1 MAGQHTGAEPMSRL
15 NREQSDSH
23 PAAATFPVYLAY
35 AVLVLLYFSP
45 HLLGLAS
52 FSANDFTQ
60 LFLPFSMFQQDALLG
75 LRLPVWDPHT
85 NSGHPYLADPQAAV
99 FYPVSNALLLL
110 TGFVRGA
117 AGRLYLLH
125 VEAALHVFLACC
137 FTYAFVRRL
146 TGQRLAAF
154 ASGLIF
160 GFSGYLSGYPPLQ
173 LSILRTAVWLP
184 LILLLLLPRESR
196 IPNWKFWLAAAAVH
210 AVAFYGGHPQTF
222 LFITYV
228 VGGWILMLGFFE
240 LAQAGI
246 RWRVLSQGIA
256 GQGGSVGP
264 LLRFSG
270 RSLLYVAALIALCLA
285 QLWPTWEFTQHSVR
299 FFVPSDYLTGG
310 FAWEDSW
317 QFLFP
322 GLLTAFSPQYV
333 GIIGLGLALVAVVAL
348 FSPSFFSPTLLSPAP
363 FVAFDKTI
371 GRAPALFFIVC
382 GVAAILLSYGAKG
395 PLYGLFVR
403 FAPGGDLFRGQER
416 AIYVAVFS
424 LSVLAGY
431 GLALLPSLAVR
442 VRRYLGWTLL
452 GATLAGAV
460 LVVFFWLIPS
470 RSSASVSSF
479 LVAAVPA
486 LLLAACFARLCG
498 AKRIRRSGLL
508 LLLPLLVGDLFLANF
523 ATNLSD
529 GPRVRAALDSNVAQ
543 ATLDASRAL
552 AGDGAGPAPRV
563 FNEFRLQDS
572 SGIFFGWE
580 DVWGSS
586 PMRLFYYDTLFHT
599 FPLHRMWE
607 LTGVGTVL
615 SWREELPVAS
625 RTLVEVPVGEETSR
639 IHQLDAIS
647 PRWWWAQNAR
657 RNVADRDA
665 PALLADPDFDLKSE
679 ILVAETDAHSLGTGW
694 ENDRLSLGNDGSA
707 SVRAVQVGLAH
718 LIFEIDSDQEGLL
731 FVSENWLPG
740 WKALWSD
747 GQAGGASEELPI
759 VRAHQAFLGIP
770 VPAGAG
776 TLELRYRPDSVRWGP
791 GISVVAWAALLF
803 AMRAFIWKGL
813 LFLGNGIVR
822 LGPAIWG
829 EITSATRGVRGG
841 TGATRSA
848 VEDSGARVVYS
859 EAQQDGRRIWPVF
872 LILVTLFGFA
882 LRLFRLGFQEL
893 NPVEFDAH
901 ILNTVS
907 WAESTDLAL
916 DVILSLVVQRMWHM
930 LVGSSEF
937 ALRSVNAFAGTAAI
951 VLAYV
956 FARHL
961 RLRRSIALMSSLLMA
976 ASAFAVWHS
985 QNAEAGM
992 LILAL
997 TAASMILALR
1007 FIRIGGSLGSGAG
1020 LVVGTAAA
1028 LYTSGITVMILLVQN
1043 LYVAFILA
1051 CELRNRQIGRDPQL
1065 PGTLAIRWL
1074 VAQVAIVAL
1083 TLPWFLL
1090 PWPYTW
1096 FDGEFSSSFSLS
1108 FMFLL
1113 RLGLLFLGNS
1123 VPHSI
1128 WHLDAG
1134 VLTFAAV
1141 IAAVLAPMF
1150 GRNGVSKLSPED
1162 ALPKGDE
1169 KPQLDEDAQ
1178 EIGSIADGN
1187 RGLVLLLLY
1196 IVIPMVGAWIVGSN
1210 GALPSIEEQLTV
1222 AALMPFVIL
1231 MSTGFAAIGG
1241 VMEKRLG
1248 WRWRTWT
1255 ADPTSDGPTA
1265 LTRVSMGHVAT
1276 AFLVCLYVAG
1286 NLFSLS
1292 NHYFDPSYGKSRGL
1306 RELASRIEQWGRG
1319 LAPAEVQ
1326 TALSIKSDYALPY
1339 YHPIS
1344 VGHTYVAL
1352 GTSLGH
1358 SVLPVETLSEQGY
1371 RRVLV
1376 PVPTGGFGV
1385 PNERP
1390 LEELSRQY
1398 SLATTTAFDHWSL
1411 HLFSRPDPQLWRPLE
1426 VSFVNGLTLTSVQV
1440 EPDYPPEGGML
1451 VIHLEWSG
1459 DPERLTGGEKAFL
1472 HLLDEEG
1479 NLIAQWD
1486 PELRMD
1492 SSPQTVSAAIEVP
1505 ADLPPRRLRLIGGL
1519 YDVSVEG
1526 APRIATD
1533 SGDDSLTLFSFP
1545 ERE

>member
-1 MAGQHTGAEPMSRL
+1 MAGQPTGAGPMSRL
-15 NREQSDSH
+15 KREQSDSH

-60 LFLPFSMFQQDALLG
+60 LFLPFSMFQLDALPG

-110 TGFVRGA
+110 TGFVRDA

-160 GFSGYLSGYPPLQ
+160 GFSGYLTGYPPLQ
-173 LSILRTAVWLP
+173 LSVLRTAVWLP

-196 IPNWKFWLAAAAVH
+196 SPNWKLWLAAAAVH
-210 AVAFYGGHPQTF
+210 AIAFYAGHPQTF
-222 LFITYV
+222 LFMTYV

-240 LAQAGI
+240 LARAGI
-246 RWRVLSQGIA
+246 RWRGLSQGIA
-256 GQGGSVGP
+256 GQGSSVSP
-264 LLRFSG
+264 LLLFSG

-348 FSPSFFSPTLLSPAP
+348 FSPTLFSLTLHSPTLL
-363 FVAFDKTI
+363 VAFDKTM
-371 GRAPALFFIVC
+371 GRAPALFFIAC

-395 PLYGLFVR
+395 PLYGLFIR

-416 AIYVAVFS
+416 AIYVAAFS

-431 GLALLPSLAVR
+431 GLAVLPSLAVR

-460 LVVFFWLIPS
+460 LVVYFWLIPS

-486 LLLAACFARLCG
+486 LLFAACFARLCG
-498 AKRIRRSGLL
+498 AKRIRRTGLL
-508 LLLPLLVGDLFLANF
+508 LLLPLLVGDLFIANF
-523 ATNLSD
+523 ATNLTD
-529 GPRVRAALDSNVAQ
+529 GPRVRAALDSNVAE
-543 ATLDASRAL
+543 ATLDASRTL
-552 AGDGAGPAPRV
+552 AADGAGPAPRV

-625 RTLVEVPVGEETSR
+625 RTLAELPVGEETSR

-679 ILVAETDAHSLGTGW
+679 ILVAETDADMLGTGW
-694 ENDRLSLGNDGSA
+694 KNDRLSLGSGGSA
-707 SVRAVQVGLAH
+707 SVRAEQVGLAH
-718 LIFEIDSDQEGLL
+718 LIFEIDSDQEGIL

-740 WKALWSD
+740 WKALWTD
-747 GQAGGASEELPI
+747 GQAGGPSEELPI

-791 GISVVAWAALLF
+791 GTSVVAWAALLF
-803 AMRAFIWKGL
+803 ALRAFIWKGL
-813 LFLGNGIVR
+813 LVLGSGIVR

-841 TGATRSA
+841 TGAARSA
-848 VEDSGARVVYS
+848 MEDSGARVVYS

-893 NPVEFDAH
+893 SPVEMDTH

-907 WAESTDLAL
+907 WAESSNLAP
-916 DVILSLVVQRMWHM
+916 DVTLSSVVQRMWHM

-937 ALRSVNAFAGTAAI
+937 ALRSVDAFAGTAAI
-951 VLAYV
+951 LLAYA

-961 RLRRSIALMSSLLMA
+961 RLRRSVALTSSFLMA

-985 QNAEAGM
+985 QNAETGM

-997 TAASMILALR
+997 TAASMIWALGFVR
-1007 FIRIGGSLGSGAG
+1007 TGGSLRSGTG

-1051 CELRNRQIGRDPQL
+1051 CGLRNRQIGRDPQL

-1074 VAQVAIVAL
+1074 VAQVAIAAL
-1083 TLPWFLL
+1083 TLAWFLL
-1090 PWPYTW
+1090 SWQSLW
-1096 FDGEFSSSFSLS
+1096 FDGGYSHSFSLS
-1108 FMFLL
+1108 FKFFR

-1123 VPHSI
+1123 VPHPI
-1128 WHLDAG
+1128 WLFDAG
-1134 VLTFAAV
+1134 VLAFATV
-1141 IAAVLAPMF
+1141 VAAVLAAIL
-1150 GRNGVSKLSPED
+1150 GRNGVWKLSPED
-1162 ALPKGDE
+1162 ALPKRDNGPRPNE
-1169 KPQLDEDAQ
+1169 ETQ

-1196 IVIPMVGAWIVGSN
+1196 LVVPMVGVWTLGSN
-1210 GALPSIEEQLTV
+1210 GAFPSINEQLAV

-1231 MSTGFAAIGG
+1231 MSIGFAAIGG
-1241 VMEKRLG
+1241 VVEKRLG

-1255 ADPTSDGPTA
+1255 ADPTSDGQTA

-1276 AFLVCLYVAG
+1276 AFLICLFAAG

-1292 NHYFDPSYGKSRGL
+1292 NHYFDPSYSMSRGL
-1306 RELASRIEQWGRG
+1306 RELASRIEQWGKG
-1319 LAPAEVQ
+1319 LSPAEVQ
-1326 TALSIKSDYALPY
+1326 TALSIHVDYALPY
-1339 YHPIS
+1339 YHPES
-1344 VGHTYVAL
+1344 VGYTHVAH
-1352 GTSLGH
+1352 GSSFDQG
-1358 SVLPVETLSEQGY
+1358 VPPVEKLSEKAY

-1376 PVPTGGFGV
+1376 PVPTGGFAV
-1385 PNERP
+1385 PNETP
-1390 LEELSRQY
+1390 LEEFSQHY
-1398 SLATTTAFDHWSL
+1398 NLAATTAFDDWSL
-1411 HLFSRPDPQLWRPLE
+1411 HLLTRPDPQLWRPLE
-1426 VSFVNGLTLTSVQV
+1426 VSFANGLTLNRVQV
-1440 EPDYPPEGGML
+1440 EPDSPPEGGML
-1451 VIHLEWSG
+1451 VIHMEWSG

-1472 HLLDEEG
+1472 HLLDEG
-1479 NLIAQWD
+1479 GSLIAQWD
-1486 PELRMD
+1486 PELGMD
-1492 SSPQTVSAAIEVP
+1492 SSPHTVSAAIEVP
-1505 ADLPPRRLRLIGGL
+1505 ADLPPGRLRLIGGL
-1519 YDVSVEG
+1519 YDVRVEG
-1526 APRIATD
+1526 APRIVTE
-1533 SGDDSLTLFSFP
+1533 SGDDSLTLFTFP
-1545 ERE
+1545 GRE

>member
-1 MAGQHTGAEPMSRL
+1 MAGQHTGAGPMSRL
-15 NREQSDSH
+15 NREQTDCH

-45 HLLGLAS
+45 HLLGRAS

-110 TGFVRGA
+110 TGFVRDA

-146 TGQRLAAF
+146 TGRRLAAF

-184 LILLLLLPRESR
+184 LILLLLLPRESS
-196 IPNWKFWLAAAAVH
+196 IPKWKLWLPAAAVH
-210 AVAFYGGHPQTF
+210 AVAFYAGHPQTF
-222 LFITYV
+222 LFMTYV

-240 LAQAGI
+240 LGHTGI
-246 RWRVLSQGIA
+246 RRRGPSSGIP
-256 GQGGSVGP
+256 GQVSGVSP
-264 LLRFSG
+264 LLRFLG
-270 RSLLYVAALIALCLA
+270 RALLYVAALIALCLA

-322 GLLTAFSPQYV
+322 GLFTAFSPQYV
-333 GIIGLGLALVAVVAL
+333 GTIGLGLALVAVVAL
-348 FSPSFFSPTLLSPAP
+348 FSPAL
-363 FVAFDKTI
+363 FVAFNKTM
-371 GRAPALFFIVC
+371 GRGPVLFFIIC

-403 FAPGGDLFRGQER
+403 FAPGGELFRGQER
-416 AIYVAVFS
+416 AIYVAAFS

-431 GLALLPSLAVR
+431 GLAVLPSLAVR
-442 VRRYLGWTLL
+442 VRRFLGWSLL
-452 GATLAGAV
+452 GATLAGGT
-460 LVVFFWLIPS
+460 LIVFFWLIPS
-470 RSSASVSSF
+470 RSGASLSSF
-479 LVAAVPA
+479 LVAVAPA
-486 LLLAACFARLCG
+486 LLFATCFARLCG
-498 AKRIRRSGLL
+498 AKRIGRTGLL
-508 LLLPLLVGDLFLANF
+508 LLLPLLVGDLFIASF

-529 GPRVRAALDSNVAQ
+529 GPRVRAALDSNVAK
-543 ATLDASRAL
+543 ATLEASRAR
-552 AGDGAGPAPRV
+552 AGGDGAGPAPRV

-625 RTLVEVPVGEETSR
+625 RTLGEFPVGEETSR
-639 IHQLDAIS
+639 IHQLDAVS

-657 RNVADRDA
+657 RNVTDRDA

-679 ILVAETDAHSLGTGW
+679 ILVAEADADNLGTGW
-694 ENDRLSLGNDGSA
+694 TNDRLSLGSGGSA
-707 SVRAVQVGLAH
+707 SVRAEQVGLAH
-718 LIFEIDSDQEGLL
+718 LKFEIDSDQEGLL

-740 WKALWSD
+740 WKALWTD
-747 GQAGGASEELPI
+747 GQAGGSSEDLPI

-776 TLELRYRPDSVRWGP
+776 TLDLLYRPDSVRWGP
-791 GISVVAWAALLF
+791 GISGVAWAALLF
-803 AMRAFIWKGL
+803 AFRASIWKGL
-813 LFLGNGIVR
+813 LLLGNGFLR
-822 LGPAIWG
+822 LGPAILG
-829 EITSATRGVRGG
+829 RVASATRTNRRGI
-841 TGATRSA
+841 GAKRSV
-848 VEDSGARVVYS
+848 VEDSGAAAVYS
-859 EAQQDGRRIWPVF
+859 EGQQDGRGIWPAF
-872 LILVTLFGFA
+872 LILVTLLGLA

-893 NPVEFDAH
+893 SPVEMDTH
-901 ILNTVS
+901 ILNTIS
-907 WAESTDLAL
+907 WAESSNLAL
-916 DVILSLVVQRMWHM
+916 DVILSVVIQRMWHM

-937 ALRSVNAFAGTAAI
+937 ALRSVNALGGTAAI

-956 FARHL
+956 LARHL
-961 RLRRSIALMSSLLMA
+961 RLRRSVALMSSLLMA
-976 ASAFAVWHS
+976 VSAFAVWHS

-992 LILAL
+992 LILAF
-997 TAASMILALR
+997 TAASMILALK
-1007 FIRIGGSLGSGAG
+1007 FIRTGGSLGSGAG

-1028 LYTSGITVMILLVQN
+1028 LYASGVAVMVLLVQN

-1051 CELRNRQIGRDPQL
+1051 RELRNRQIGRDPQL
-1065 PGTLAIRWL
+1065 PGSLAIRWL
-1074 VAQVAIVAL
+1074 VAQVAIAVL
-1083 TLPWFLL
+1083 TLPWLL
-1090 PWPYTW
+1090 MPWLSLW
-1096 FDGEFSSSFSLS
+1096 FDGAYSHSFSQS
-1108 FMFLL
+1108 FVLIR
-1113 RLGLLFLGNS
+1113 RLGLLFVGNS

-1128 WHLDAG
+1128 WQFDAG
-1134 VLTFAAV
+1134 VLALAAV
-1141 IAAVLAPMF
+1141 IAAVLAAMF

-1162 ALPKGDE
+1162 ALPNGDNA
-1169 KPQLDEDAQ
+1169 QLDGDTQ
-1178 EIGSIADGN
+1178 EIGSIADGS

-1196 IVIPMVGAWIVGSN
+1196 TIVPLVGAWTLGSN
-1210 GALPSIEEQLTV
+1210 GALPSIEKQLSV

-1231 MSTGFAAIGG
+1231 VSIGFAAIGG
-1241 VMEKRLG
+1241 VMEKQLG
-1248 WRWRTWT
+1248 WRWRIWT
-1255 ADPTSDGPTA
+1255 EDSSSDGPTA

-1276 AFLVCLYVAG
+1276 AFLICLYVAG

-1292 NHYFDPSYGKSRGL
+1292 NHYYDPSYSKSRGL
-1306 RELASRIEQWGRG
+1306 RQLASKVEQWGRG
-1319 LAPAEVQ
+1319 LTPAEVQ
-1326 TALSIKSDYALPY
+1326 TALSIEADYALPY
-1339 YHPIS
+1339 YLPES
-1344 VGHTYVAL
+1344 VGPTYVAL
-1352 GTSLGH
+1352 GASLGH
-1358 SVLPVETLSEQGY
+1358 GVLPVETLSEDGY

-1376 PVPTGGFGV
+1376 PVPSGGFGV
-1385 PNERP
+1385 PHERL
-1390 LEELSRQY
+1390 LEGLSEQY
-1398 SLATTTAFDHWSL
+1398 NLANTTAFENWSL
-1411 HLFSRPDPQLWRPLE
+1411 HLFSRPDPQLWRPLD
-1426 VSFVNGLTLTSVQV
+1426 VAFANGLTLTRVQV
-1440 EPDYPPEGGML
+1440 EPDYPPVGGIL

-1472 HLLDEEG
+1472 HLLDDGG

-1492 SSPQTVSAAIEVP
+1492 GSPHTVSAAIEVP
-1505 ADLPPRRLRLIGGL
+1505 AEPTSGRLRLICGL
-1519 YDVSVEG
+1519 YDVMVEG
-1526 APRIATD
+1526 APRIVTE
-1533 SGDDSLTLFSFP
+1533 SGQDSLTLFAFP
-1545 ERE
+1545 KLE